1 MVKWTKQKNKP
12 SLLKIECVVWSLSSN
27 NAHNSSVSITVHGIW
42 CRHGKKDENAPTLV
56 KKHQRQRK
64 LELELTDID
73 KEQV

>member
-1 MVKWTKQKNKP
+1 
-12 SLLKIECVVWSLSSN
+12 
-27 NAHNSSVSITVHGIW
+27 VSITVHGIW
-42 CRHGKKDENAPTLV
+42 WWHGKKDENAPTLV

>member
-12 SLLKIECVVWSLSSN
+12 SLLSLSLSSN

-56 KKHQRQRK
+56 KKHQRQQK
-64 LELELTDID
+64 LELELTDND

>member
-1 MVKWTKQKNKP
+1 MVKWTKQKKQAFSSV
-12 SLLKIECVVWSLSSN
+12 SLSLSSN

-64 LELELTDID
+64 LELELTDND